1 MADNHRFWNKIW
13 YEAEPIIAHAI
24 IVLLLEISLL
34 LIGLLLLGLQR
45 LFPNQEGDFLWI
57 KKIDIWV
64 ALALLSIFGIYTIIR
79 VGIRLFRGIV
89 EEYRGKESK
98 GND

>member
-1 MADNHRFWNKIW
+1 MEDNNSFWKKIW
-13 YEAEPIIAHAI
+13 HEAEPIIAHVT

-34 LIGLLLLGLQR
+34 LIGLLLLCLQR
-45 LFPNQEGDFLWI
+45 LFPDQKGDFMWI

-79 VGIRLFRGIV
+79 VSIRLFKGIV
-89 EEYRGKESK
+89 EEYRGKE
-98 GND
+98 